1 MTKLQEKLIQARKTG
16 SLYFDQI
23 MDIRDETK
31 KRVKAVLKAYDVGD
45 VEDIKEVDL
54 RKTTREL
61 EQASDSLAHY
71 AEEIWKL
78 MERVYDIDLSQ
89 Y

>member
-23 MDIRDETK
+23 MDIRDESK

-45 VEDIKEVDL
+45 VEDIKEADL

-61 EQASDSLAHY
+61 EQASDSLAYY

-78 MERVYDIDLSQ
+78 MEKVYDIDLSQ

>member
-23 MDIRDETK
+23 MDVRDESK
-31 KRVKAVLKAYDVGD
+31 QRVKAVLKAYDVDD

-61 EQASDSLAHY
+61 EQASDSLAYY

-78 MERVYDIDLSQ
+78 MEKVYDIDLSQ

>member
-31 KRVKAVLKAYDVGD
+31 QRVKAVLKAYGVDD
-45 VEDIKEVDL
+45 VEDIKEADL

-61 EQASDSLAHY
+61 EQASDSLAYY

>member
-1 MTKLQEKLIQARKTG
+1 MSKLQEKLIQARMTG

-31 KRVKAVLKAYDVGD
+31 KRVKAVLKAYAVDD
-45 VEDIKEVDL
+45 VEDIKETDL

-61 EQASDSLAHY
+61 EQASDSLAYY